1 MVDVGVNQTVGYFSG
16 TTAIVQKPGEARD
29 MMISAMEETLA
40 VAQAEGVAM
49 TYEDLTYWF
58 PVIDGLNPQGMP
70 SMAQDMKAKRP
81 SEVELFSGTI
91 RRLAS
96 KHGINVPVNTM
107 LYKWILET
115 EKAYK
120 G

>member
-1 MVDVGVNQTVGYFSG
+1 MVDVGINQTVAYFSG